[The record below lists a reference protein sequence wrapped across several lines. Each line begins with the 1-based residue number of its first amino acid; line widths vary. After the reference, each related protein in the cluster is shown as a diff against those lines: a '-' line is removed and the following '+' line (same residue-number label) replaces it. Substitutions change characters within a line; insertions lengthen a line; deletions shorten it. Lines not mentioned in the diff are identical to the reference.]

1 MLKLSTAAV
10 GAIGALGALLYACP
24 AAAQSPVEC
33 IGDFDGTRARGNVRM
48 NLDCAFVRGRPR
60 ASRTSRTQVR
70 VRRPAREEEVLY
82 EPGPRYGRAPAPAY
96 YDYDDEEAILL
107 ERPRRPRV
115 FIEAEPYGAWDWCP
129 LGFLFGRW

>member
-10 GAIGALGALLYACP
+10 GAIAAHLLTAP

-82 EPGPRYGRAPAPAY
+82 EPGPRYGRAPAY

>member
-10 GAIGALGALLYACP
+10 GAIAAYLLIAP

-70 VRRPAREEEVLY
+70 VRRPAREEVLY
-82 EPGPRYGRAPAPAY
+82 EPGPRYGRAPAY

>member
-1 MLKLSTAAV
+1 
-10 GAIGALGALLYACP
+10 
-24 AAAQSPVEC
+24 
-33 IGDFDGTRARGNVRM
+33 M

-70 VRRPAREEEVLY
+70 VRRPAREEVLY
-82 EPGPRYGRAPAPAY
+82 EPGPRYGRAPAAAY